1 MNRDPHGAEETEDVG
16 LGLQITKK
24 MLRALAPLPDTAIQ
38 LLALVNDPDVSLR
51 KVAEVAVR
59 DAGISASLL
68 RMANSAVF
76 GLRGKVGSISDAL
89 RVIGM
94 EQARYL
100 ILASGVSQTAQRELP
115 LYHLPANAFMRHSE
129 LTANLTMAIALE
141 ARYPNIGL
149 AYSTGLLHDLGK
161 VILNTLA
168 VKRADESP
176 PFTPIADTMKRHG
189 LTLLQ
194 AEAGSFNADHAQVTC
209 QLVNLWSL
217 PETMGAAIAMHHQPV
232 PPDATDMLPY
242 CLMLANSLAAEI
254 DPDYPVLNE
263 PLGTE
268 LPEWL
273 TREKINQTA
282 AHCGYKMA
290 RSA

>member
-1 MNRDPHGAEETEDVG
+1 MNRDAHGAEETEDTG

-38 LLALVNDPDVSLR
+38 LLALVNDPEVSLR

-100 ILASGVSQTAQRELP
+100 VLASGVAQSAQRELP
-115 LYHLPANAFMRHSE
+115 LYRLPANAFMRHSE
-129 LTANLTMAIALE
+129 LTANLTMSIALE
-141 ARYPNIGL
+141 AHYPHIGL

-161 VILNTLA
+161 VILNSLA
-168 VKRADESP
+168 VKKAE
-176 PFTPIADTMKRHG
+176 DTRMVAISEVMRMRG
-189 LTLLQ
+189 RNLLE
-194 AEAGSFNADHAQVTC
+194 AETELFGADHAQVTC
-209 QLVNLWSL
+209 QLVSLWAL
-217 PETMGAAIAMHHQPV
+217 PEAMGEAIAVHHQPLR
-232 PPDATDMLPY
+232 PNPTDMLPY
-242 CLMLANSLAAEI
+242 CLMLANELAAEI
-254 DPDYPVLNE
+254 DADYPCLS
-263 PLGTE
+263 E
-268 LPEWL
+268 LTYTSLPDWL
-273 TREKINQTA
+273 SREKVNQAA
-282 AHCGYKMA
+282 AHCGYKTA

>member
-1 MNRDPHGAEETEDVG
+1 MNPNAHGAEQAEDVG

-51 KVAEVAVR
+51 KVADVAVR

-76 GLRGKVGSISDAL
+76 GLRGKVGNISDAL

-100 ILASGVSQTAQRELP
+100 ILASGVAQSAQRELP
-115 LYHLPANAFMRHSE
+115 LYQLPANVFMRHSE

-141 ARYPNIGL
+141 AHYPNIGL

-176 PFTPIADTMKRHG
+176 LVPIAETMHRHG

-194 AEAGSFNADHAQVTC
+194 AETGIFNADHAQVTC
-209 QLVNLWSL
+209 QLVDLWSL
-217 PETMGAAIAMHHQPV
+217 PDTMAGAIAIHHQPV
-232 PPDATDMLPY
+232 QQDATDMLPY

-254 DPDYPVLNE
+254 DTDYPVLNE
-263 PLGTE
+263 PLGAT
-268 LPEWL
+268 LPDWL
-273 TREKINQTA
+273 SREKINQTA

>member
-1 MNRDPHGAEETEDVG
+1 MNRDAQGAEETEDVG
-16 LGLQITKK
+16 LGLQVTKK

-38 LLALVNDPDVSLR
+38 LLALVNDPEVSLR

-76 GLRGKVGSISDAL
+76 GMRGKVGSISDAL

-100 ILASGVSQTAQRELP
+100 ILASGISQSAQRELP
-115 LYHLPANAFMRHSE
+115 LYRLPANAFMRHSE

-168 VKRADESP
+168 VKRAEESP
-176 PFTPIADTMKRHG
+176 LIPIADTMHRHR

-194 AEAGSFNADHAQVTC
+194 AETGSFNADHAQVTR
-209 QLVNLWSL
+209 QLINLWSL
-217 PETMGAAIAMHHQPV
+217 PDTMGAAVAMHHQPV
-232 PPDATDMLPY
+232 QPDATDMLPY

-254 DPDYPVLNE
+254 DPTYPVLHE
-263 PLGTE
+263 PLGVA
-268 LPEWL
+268 LPDWL
-273 TREKINQTA
+273 SREKINQTA